1 MMNKFKCFF
10 YHIAKPNTLISI
22 VKTLQKPL
30 LYIGL
35 ALVFFAGIFIFFLP
49 PDYDQGHVFKFI
61 YIHVPASWWALG
73 IYSIMAV
80 QAIVGFVTRTPQ
92 CHIMAKNWAISG
104 LTMTIMS
111 LATGMIW
118 GKFTWGAYWVWDAR
132 LTTMFIQFLIYLS
145 YLCLTQS
152 EESETHYN
160 MGSILLVIGL
170 VNLPVI
176 KYSVEWW
183 FTLHQPASLKV
194 FSKNTIHSTYMPP
207 LILNGV
213 GFFLLSAS
221 LFCYNLQNN
230 LLKLAKKSLT

>member
-1 MMNKFKCFF
+1 MNIFNRLL
-10 YHIAKPNTLISI
+10 YNIAKPKTLISI
-22 VKTLQKPL
+22 VTRLKNPF

-35 ALVFFAGIFIFFLP
+35 ALAFSSCVLVFFLP
-49 PDYDQGHVFKFI
+49 PDYEQGHVFKFI

-73 IYSIMAV
+73 IYTIMAV
-80 QAIVGFVTRTPQ
+80 QAILGFVTRTPQ
-92 CHIMAKNWAISG
+92 CHIMAKNWALSG
-104 LTMTIMS
+104 LLMTLIS
-111 LATGMIW
+111 LITGMVW

-132 LTTMFIQFLIYLS
+132 LTTMFIQLLIYLS
-145 YLCLTQS
+145 YVYLTQS
-152 EESETHYN
+152 DDREHNYS

-170 VNLPVI
+170 VNLPLI

-207 LILNGV
+207 LILNGI

-221 LFCYNLQNN
+221 LFCYNMKKN
-230 LLKLAKKSLT
+230 LLKISEA

>member
-1 MMNKFKCFF
+1 MNNFKCLL
-10 YHIAKPNTLISI
+10 YSIAKPKNLTLI
-22 VKTLQKPL
+22 VTTLRNPL

-35 ALVFFAGIFIFFLP
+35 TLISVSSILVFFLP
-49 PDYDQGHVFKFI
+49 ADYDQGHIFKFI

-80 QAIVGFVTRTPQ
+80 QAILGFVARIPQ
-92 CHIMAKNWAISG
+92 CHIMAKNWALSG
-104 LTMTIMS
+104 LIMTLIS
-111 LATGMIW
+111 LISGMIW

-132 LTTMFIQFLIYLS
+132 LTTMFIQLLIYLS
-145 YLCLTQS
+145 YVYLTQS
-152 EESETHYN
+152 SDREQNYV

-170 VNLPVI
+170 VNLPLI

-207 LILNGV
+207 LILNGI
-213 GFFLLSAS
+213 GLFLLSAS
-221 LFCYNLQNN
+221 LFCYNMQKN
-230 LLKLAKKSLT
+230 LLKACEK